1 MKKLFVFLFIT
12 YYAYAIVR
20 YHIGKEILGVKEF
33 FFVLNKAIAWT
44 AGTLL
49 LLSLLPSYLLEKYK
63 IQRRAIGTYGYMI
76 ALIHIT
82 SSIILL
88 DPILY
93 SKFYTE
99 SQISSDGWLF
109 IALGILSILFFSLP
123 LIASLKNL
131 PNEHS
136 LYRFG
141 KYGVFINLMHVSA
154 IGISGWF
161 HVSTWALGMPP
172 ITLIFFLEGIA
183 VIVYRYWILKK

>member
-1 MKKLFVFLFIT
+1 MKKLFVLLFSI

-20 YHIGKEILGVKEF
+20 YHIGKDILGDKEF
-33 FFVLNKAIAWT
+33 FFVLNKAFAWT

-49 LLSLLPSYLLEKYK
+49 LLSLLPSYLLEKYNIK
-63 IQRRAIGTYGYMI
+63 RRAIGKYGYTI

-88 DPILY
+88 DPVLY
-93 SKFYTE
+93 SKFYSD
-99 SQISSDGWLF
+99 SQISLDGWLF
-109 IALGILSILFFSLP
+109 ISLGILSILFFSLP

-141 KYGVFINLMHVSA
+141 KYGVLINLMHVSA

-161 HVSTWALGMPP
+161 HISTWALGMPP
-172 ITLIFFLEGIA
+172 ITLIFFFEGIA
-183 VIVYRYWILKK
+183 VVVYRYWGLKK